1 MNIVVQGTKSFSDYQ
16 TFMRA
21 MGVVLSSIGDD
32 NKFNIYSAG
41 PAKVNSF
48 AAEFSNMSEAG
59 LKARGIKVSF
69 NRVPISFISE
79 RIDEFDHVIFFS
91 KPNEPTSNLVA
102 SAELSD
108 VDVSVFRY

>member
-16 TFMRA
+16 TFLRA
-21 MGVVLSSIGDD
+21 MGVALSSIGNDTR
-32 NKFNIYSAG
+32 FNIYSAG

-59 LKARGIKVSF
+59 LKNRGVRVSF
-69 NRVPISFISE
+69 NRVPVSFISD

-91 KPNEPTSNLVA
+91 KPNEPTSGLVA
-102 SAELSD
+102 SAELSG
-108 VDVSVFRY
+108 VEVSVFRY